1 MFLPFFQW
9 CQDSAL
15 GVTIRESVW
24 MFPMVEAVHL
34 LALALIGGAVL
45 VVDLRLAGLV
55 LKSQPASMIAKSAE
69 PWLIGGLAMMIV
81 TGVLL
86 FTSEAL
92 KCYYSPPFWLKMLFL
107 SLAMAFTFTLRR
119 HVAALHDHERS
130 TRSARSVAIISVL
143 LWSGVGLMGRG
154 IGFY

>member
-1 MFLPFFQW
+1 MLLPLFQW
-9 CQDSAL
+9 CQDTAI
-15 GVTIRESVW
+15 GIAIRESLW
-24 MFPMVEAVHL
+24 LFPIIEAVHL

-45 VVDLRLAGLV
+45 IVDMRLAGLI
-55 LKSQPASMIAKSAE
+55 LSTQPSATIAKDAE
-69 PWLIGGLAMMIV
+69 PWLIGGLAVMIA

-86 FTSEAL
+86 FLSEAI

-107 SLAMAFTFTLRR
+107 TLAITFTFTVRR
-119 HVAALHDHERS
+119 RVAGNGASPPWRMKSAALV
-130 TRSARSVAIISVL
+130 SVV

>member
-1 MFLPFFQW
+1 
-9 CQDSAL
+9 
-15 GVTIRESVW
+15 
-24 MFPMVEAVHL
+24 
-34 LALALIGGAVL
+34 
-45 VVDLRLAGLV
+45 
-55 LKSQPASMIAKSAE
+55 MIAKNAE
-69 PWLIGGLAMMIV
+69 PWLIGSLAMMIV

-107 SLAMAFTFTLRR
+107 SLAIAFTFTLRR
-119 HVAALHDHERS
+119 NIAALQDHERS
-130 TRSARSVAIISVL
+130 TWIARSVAIISVL

>member
-1 MFLPFFQW
+1 MLFPFFQW
-9 CQDSAL
+9 CQDSAV

-24 MFPMVEAVHL
+24 MFPIIEAVHL

-45 VVDLRLAGLV
+45 IVDLRLAGLV
-55 LKSQPASMIAKSAE
+55 LKSQAASTIARNAE
-69 PWLIGGLAMMIV
+69 PWLIGSLAMMIV
-81 TGVLL
+81 TGLLL

-107 SLAMAFTFTLRR
+107 SLAIAFTFTLRR
-119 HVAALHDHERS
+119 RVALQDGERPLWH
-130 TRSARSVAIISVL
+130 ARSVAIVSLL